1 MAYNKIEETN
11 KNNDKNQNNC
21 KLFCP
26 NLSCYNGCGFF
37 CVFRAIFN
45 AILLEKSVIAFPEN
59 QTFIT
64 TFKFKNLTQEQDFIK
79 LRYYANSVY
88 TCNAFISKL
97 NNMKM
102 RCAILFWTSLYDFLF
117 LKKIFLFQIT
127 FSFSK
132 QVFSNFFFKTI
143 FIFKDVFFSN
153 KSFFPEQRFFTQTI
167 FTLIKRLIS
176 LKLFI

>member
-117 LKKIFLFQIT
+117 LKKISCFKLPFLFQNRFFQI
-127 FSFSK
+127 FFSK
-132 QVFSNFFFKTI
+132 TFLFLKTYFFQIKAFFQNKGFSHKQF
-143 FIFKDVFFSN
+143 
-153 KSFFPEQRFFTQTI
+153 
-167 FTLIKRLIS
+167 LLW
-176 LKLFI
+176 LKG